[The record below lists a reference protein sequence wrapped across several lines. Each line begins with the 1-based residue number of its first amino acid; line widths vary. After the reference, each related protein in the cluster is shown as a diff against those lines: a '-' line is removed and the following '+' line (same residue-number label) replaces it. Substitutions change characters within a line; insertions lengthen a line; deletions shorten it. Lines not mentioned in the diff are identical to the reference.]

1 MIRILRFHWQKYT
14 ATLVT
19 VAAVPLLPPPYRAP
33 AAVAAIPAIFWF
45 AASLM
50 VSWYVYDRGPLADD
64 HWLRRCVLH
73 PPGRWLNLHAG
84 LDYASPA
91 LAALFPSA
99 EGQTLD
105 IFDPRE
111 MTEPSIVQARRIV
124 HAPPGAPTG
133 VWSSLPVATASV
145 DAAFVIFTAH
155 ELRRPESREK
165 LFRELA
171 RVLRPGGEI
180 VVVEHL
186 RDWRNFLAFGP
197 GFLHFL
203 PKRAWRTAATAAA
216 LRIARTFTITPFVR
230 VFVFVLVAHAS
241 PCRVETHPDAHVL
254 SGADL

>member
-1 MIRILRFHWQKYT
+1 MIRILRFHWQKYA

-45 AASLM
+45 AASLL
-50 VSWYVYDRGPLADD
+50 VSWYVYDRGPLAGEL
-64 HWLRRCVLH
+64 WLRRCVTH
-73 PPGRWLNLHAG
+73 PPARWLNLHAG

-99 EGQTLD
+99 EGQTVD

-111 MTEPSIVQARRIV
+111 MTEPSIAQARRIV
-124 HAPPGAPTG
+124 HAPLDAPAG
-133 VWSSLPVATASV
+133 VWSSLPVAPSSV
-145 DAAFVIFTAH
+145 DAAFVVFAAH
-155 ELRRPESREK
+155 ELRRPESRER
-165 LFRELA
+165 FFCELA
-171 RVLRPGGEI
+171 RVMRPGGEI

-197 GFLHFL
+197 GYLHFL
-203 PKRAWRTAATAAA
+203 PERAWRTAATAAA

-230 VFVFVLVAHAS
+230 VFVFVLVAHSSA
-241 PCRVETHPDAHVL
+241 CRVETHLDAHVL